1 MIILI
6 FFSVLWFWK
15 FGVLKKNK
23 KSFWVKFTLK
33 KEIPQ
38 GMSPE
43 SHIYKVTNSH
53 STHPQN
59 MHTNPEKRNVSRAFV
74 I

>member
-1 MIILI
+1 
-6 FFSVLWFWK
+6 V
-15 FGVLKKNK
+15 VLKVWFLKNK
-23 KSFWVKFTLK
+23 IKTFWVKFTLK